1 MALFT
6 TGDPFGA
13 GGPGVPGYA
22 GLGTRSVARVG
33 GWGVGVYRIT
43 RQRCHPFSRRCRVR
57 VCGTDSEDS
66 KNVHTLE
73 DFSTRNG
80 GFRAVVVTAVEMTT
94 SLGADTESS
103 WQALLSGASGI
114 ATLTDPEIVDKQL
127 PNAIGGKLVHD
138 PTTDLD
144 RVRKRRMC
152 YVQQMSY
159 VMGKRLWDNAGQP
172 DIDKDRLGVCIGTGL
187 GGADT
192 IVEAND
198 AMHNH
203 GYRRVSPFAVPMSMP
218 NGVSGVVGLEIGA
231 RASLVTPVSACASG
245 NEALVHA
252 WRSIILGEADMV
264 VAGGVEGYINPVAI
278 AGFSMARALSSR
290 VDEPGR
296 ASRPFDRDRDGFVFG
311 EAAALLLIES
321 EEHALARGATPL
333 ARLLGAGLTA
343 DGYHLVAPDPE
354 GVGCARAM
362 RRAIETAGVTAKE
375 IDHVN
380 AHATGTTIG
389 DLAEARGIV
398 AAIGTHPAVYAPK
411 SALGHSVG
419 AVGALEAV
427 ISVLTLRDQ
436 VIPPTLNL
444 EHQDPAVDL
453 DIVHDKPRYTG
464 VEFAMNNS
472 FGFGGHNAAV
482 LFGRY

>member
-1 MALFT
+1 MHEIE
-6 TGDPFGA
+6 
-13 GGPGVPGYA
+13 
-22 GLGTRSVARVG
+22 S
-33 GWGVGVYRIT
+33 
-43 RQRCHPFSRRCRVR
+43 
-57 VCGTDSEDS
+57 
-66 KNVHTLE
+66 
-73 DFSTRNG
+73 FSTRAG
-80 GFRAVVVTAVEMTT
+80 GFRNVVVTAVEMTT
-94 SLGADTESS
+94 SIGEETESS
-103 WQALLSGASGI
+103 WQALLSGTSGI
-114 ATLTDPEIVDKQL
+114 KTLTDPEIVDNQL
-127 PNAIGGKLVHD
+127 PNAIGGKLIHD
-138 PTTDLD
+138 PTTDLE

-159 VMGKRLWDNAGQP
+159 AMGKRLWATAGEP
-172 DIDKDRLGVCIGTGL
+172 EVDKDRLGVIIGTGL

-198 AMHNH
+198 AMRAG
-203 GYRRVSPFAVPMSMP
+203 GYRKVSPFAVPMSMP

-231 RASLVTPVSACASG
+231 RACVVTPVSACASG

-252 WRSIILGEADMV
+252 WRTIVLGEADMI
-264 VAGGVEGYINPVAI
+264 VAGGVEGHINPMAI

-290 VDEPGR
+290 VDEPER

-311 EAAALLLIES
+311 EAAALLLLES
-321 EEHALARGATPL
+321 EEHALARGAKPI

-354 GVGCARAM
+354 GLGCARAM
-362 RRAIETAGVTAKE
+362 TRAIQSAGVSAGE
-375 IDHVN
+375 VDHVN
-380 AHATGTTIG
+380 AHATGTGLG
-389 DLAEARGIV
+389 DLAEAKGIT
-398 AAIGTHPAVYAPK
+398 AAIGTHPSVYAPK

-419 AVGALEAV
+419 AVGALEAI

-444 EHQDPAVDL
+444 DNQDPEIDL
-453 DIVHDKPRYTG
+453 DVVRDKPRYAN

-482 LFGRY
+482 LFGKY

>member
-1 MALFT
+1 MQTL
-6 TGDPFGA
+6 
-13 GGPGVPGYA
+13 
-22 GLGTRSVARVG
+22 
-33 GWGVGVYRIT
+33 
-43 RQRCHPFSRRCRVR
+43 
-57 VCGTDSEDS
+57 DS
-66 KNVHTLE
+66 
-73 DFSTRNG
+73 FSTRNG
-80 GFRAVVVTAVEMTT
+80 GFRNVVITAVEMTT
-94 SLGADTESS
+94 SIAADTDGT
-103 WQALLSGASGI
+103 WQGLLAGESGI
-114 ATLTDPEIVDKQL
+114 KVLTDPDITSREL
-127 PNAIGGKLVHD
+127 PNAIGGKLVAD
-138 PTTDLD
+138 PTDELD

-159 VMGKRLWDNAGQP
+159 VMGKRLWENAGAP
-172 DIDKDRLGVCIGTGL
+172 EVDKDRLGVCIGTGL

-192 IVEAND
+192 IVAAND
-198 AMHNH
+198 AMRDH
-203 GYRRVSPFAVPMSMP
+203 GYRKVSPFAVPMSMP

-231 RASLVTPVSACASG
+231 RAGLVTPVSACASG
-245 NEALVHA
+245 CEALVHA
-252 WRSIILGEADMV
+252 WRSIILGEADMI

-290 VDEPGR
+290 VDEPEK

-311 EAAALLLIES
+311 EAAALLVVES
-321 EEHALARGATPL
+321 EEHALARGAKPL

-354 GVGCARAM
+354 GTGCARAM
-362 RRAIETAGVTAKE
+362 RRAIETAGVTPQE

-380 AHATGTTIG
+380 AHATGTGLG
-389 DLAEARGIV
+389 DLAEAKGIT
-398 AAIGTHPAVYAPK
+398 AAIGNHPSVYAPK

-419 AVGALEAV
+419 AVGALEAI
-427 ISVLTLRDQ
+427 ISVLSLRDQ

-444 EHQDPAVDL
+444 DNQDPEIDL
-453 DIVHDKPRYTG
+453 DVVHSKPRYTN